1 MASVL
6 MEYEM
11 LYHRSWCRAVDTV
24 KSGMHAAL
32 LVKHPETKELFVN
45 LDPAI
50 LELIQEAKYIQKLS
64 LEVPATAASLCLQ
77 EAKLIDTRSR

>member
-1 MASVL
+1 MIRNFNKMASVL

-11 LYHRSWCRAVDTV
+11 LYHRSWSRAVDTI
-24 KSGMHAAL
+24 KSGMHSAL

-50 LELIQEAKYIQKLS
+50 LELIQETKY
-64 LEVPATAASLCLQ
+64 LQ
-77 EAKLIDTRSR
+77 VS

>member
-1 MASVL
+1 MFLKLLWTADAKKVVRNFNKMASVL

-11 LYHRSWCRAVDTV
+11 LYHRSWCRAVDSI

-50 LELIQEAKYIQKLS
+50 LELIQEAKYIQVS
-64 LEVPATAASLCLQ
+64 
-77 EAKLIDTRSR
+77 

>member
-11 LYHRSWCRAVDTV
+11 LYHRSWCRAIESV

-32 LVKHPETKELFVN
+32 LIKHPESKDLFVN

-50 LELIQEAKYIQKLS
+50 LELIQEAKYVKVSTPFLS
-64 LEVPATAASLCLQ
+64 NISYVAYEEYSSYCFVCVY
-77 EAKLIDTRSR
+77 

>member
-11 LYHRSWCRAVDTV
+11 LYHRSWCRAVETI

-50 LELIQEAKYIQKLS
+50 LELIQEAKY
-64 LEVPATAASLCLQ
+64 LQ
-77 EAKLIDTRSR
+77 VLYQILVSDRFAL